1 MVYHFEVHDATG
13 EGMVITRA
21 AEILRVACCDEKDEF
36 NTVERFKAEVH
47 AFAHRMHHESG
58 MDFDPNLM
66 VTYEIF
72 EHVLESCPEICDAIH
87 NQLWCKVGPERKMD
101 ALKFHGAEISERFN
115 ELESSRSLSKK
126 DPTGFQVQVTTNL
139 NVGSSS
145 DLFLFGKSCRT
156 CWSRQNIT
164 WSKPIICRQKCTRL
178 PGQ

>member
-1 MVYHFEVHDATG
+1 
-13 EGMVITRA
+13 
-21 AEILRVACCDEKDEF
+21 
-36 NTVERFKAEVH
+36 
-47 AFAHRMHHESG
+47 

-139 NVGSSS
+139 NVGRCLICFCLEKVVARAGPGKTSHGQNPSSAVRSARGSPGS
-145 DLFLFGKSCRT
+145 DFEPNCVRICALHCSYRQRT
-156 CWSRQNIT
+156 SAYVW
-164 WSKPIICRQKCTRL
+164 
-178 PGQ
+178 PGAGGALRPW